1 MLITIKTLE
10 LKKIRT
16 FIKVK
21 KTNIKIKETKNS
33 NLLKQLK
40 NLRIKEI
47 CLEEIQIKLTEI
59 IELASIKIQTMT
71 LKQVKGLS
79 LPQKILNWQEIIQ
92 ASILLNQTFQCKM
105 KKSQAFPIRVNKDN
119 LQLKRKILKEKIK
132 MFSQLDM
139 PLTRFSKVHQRNIFN
154 RKLKPK
160 IFLSKR
166 KKAVQK
172 MNGTKFPNL
181 FTIKNTRKIMSKIKK
196 DIRNKMEMPKM
207 NFITLKIIL
216 IKSKIYPI
224 IFTIKISKINIHRDK

>member
-1 MLITIKTLE
+1 MLNTIKTLE
-10 LKKIRT
+10 LKKIKT

-119 LQLKRKILKEKIK
+119 LQLKRKILREKIK
-132 MFSQLDM
+132 MFSQLVM

-154 RKLKPK
+154 RKLKPQ

-172 MNGTKFPNL
+172 MNGTK
-181 FTIKNTRKIMSKIKK
+181 
-196 DIRNKMEMPKM
+196 
-207 NFITLKIIL
+207 
-216 IKSKIYPI
+216 
-224 IFTIKISKINIHRDK
+224 